1 MKEGS
6 SMSSTLKKD
15 LILSYAYLTESK
27 SFDLDKNSIL
37 LLTPFGIISGKLL
50 DRDVKYTDN
59 ALIVLNEINKQTSD
73 KYLEEH
79 EFISDNDGYIPLKD
93 VTITCPNKSVFNMT
107 SLNVFYD
114 QVIGITM
121 GNLSS
126 IDDDFVSE

>member
-1 MKEGS
+1 
-6 SMSSTLKKD
+6 MSSTLKKD

-79 EFISDNDGYIPLKD
+79 DSISDNDGYIPLKD

-126 IDDDFVSE
+126 IYDDFVSE

>member
-1 MKEGS
+1 
-6 SMSSTLKKD
+6 MSSTLKKD

>member
-1 MKEGS
+1 
-6 SMSSTLKKD
+6 MSSTLKKD

-79 EFISDNDGYIPLKD
+79 DSISDNDGYIPLKD